1 MKQKAFLG
9 PIGDD
14 LPSLIPLMFALII
27 FFSGFYMAMAAYTE
41 RGEDFD
47 NDLAVTQISNAL
59 RGTGFIS
66 GVQDFDNLCNSLNI
80 QNPKYFA
87 ALTELSLNPEKNTDV
102 NIFDF
107 EVYKDKE
114 GKEFIC
120 TNFEEDFKQE
130 FTKEKVLENNYKI
143 VYRIYP
149 VVLDVDFVVTPMQLV
164 VIAWR

>member
-27 FFSGFYMAMAAYTE
+27 FFSGFYMAMSTYNE

-66 GVQDFDNLCNSLNI
+66 GVDDFDNLCSSLNI

-87 ALTELSLNPEKNTDV
+87 ALTELSLNPAIITDV
-102 NIFDF
+102 DIFALKIYQED
-107 EVYKDKE
+107 E
-114 GKEFIC
+114 GEKFIC
-120 TNFEEDFKQE
+120 TNFKENFEEE